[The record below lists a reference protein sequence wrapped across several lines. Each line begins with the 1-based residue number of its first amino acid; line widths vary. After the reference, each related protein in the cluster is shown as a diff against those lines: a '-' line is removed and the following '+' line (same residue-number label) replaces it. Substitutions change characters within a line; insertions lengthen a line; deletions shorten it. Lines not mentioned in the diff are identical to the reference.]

1 MLEFSLIYLI
11 LSMLITFLLLLALY
25 PKQKRIMKYPDI
37 NNPISDLYID
47 ENDICYKYHR
57 EEYKL

>member
-1 MLEFSLIYLI
+1 
-11 LSMLITFLLLLALY
+11 MLITFLLLLALY